1 MSSPLPYWVGV
12 ALGALACIV
21 LCVACRRWPGGWT
34 QRAGRII
41 ALLLAADALTFAISP
56 VVTGRWSVQTSLP
69 LALCDVALIVAAV
82 ACWFPQW
89 ALAVELTW
97 FWGLTGTLQAVLT
110 PDLTA
115 AFPELEFFEFV
126 VGHVGIVVA
135 AFYLVV
141 GLRRQPRRGS
151 VGRVF
156 AITVAWTAL
165 VGVFDS
171 LTGSN
176 YMFLAAV
183 PEHTSLLSV
192 LGPWPWYILSA
203 AGVALVM
210 LLVLDAPFRLRGA
223 RSRS

>member
-1 MSSPLPYWVGV
+1 MSSPLAYWTGV
-12 ALGALACIV
+12 ALGALVCVV
-21 LCVACRRWPGGWT
+21 LCVACCRWPGGWT
-34 QRAGRII
+34 HRAGRII
-41 ALLLAADALTFAISP
+41 ALLLAADAVTFVISP

-115 AFPELEFFEFV
+115 TFPELEFFEFV
-126 VGHVGIVVA
+126 IGHVGIVVA

-151 VGRVF
+151 VARVF

-165 VGVFDS
+165 VGVFDW

-183 PEHTSLLSV
+183 PEHASLLSV
-192 LGPWPWYILSA
+192 LGPGPWYILSA

-223 RSRS
+223 RSRR

>member
-1 MSSPLPYWVGV
+1 V
-12 ALGALACIV
+12 ALGTLACIV
-21 LCVACRRWPGGWT
+21 LCVACRRWPGSWT

-41 ALLLAADALTFAISP
+41 ALLLAADAVTFVISP

-97 FWGLTGTLQAVLT
+97 FWGLAGTLQGVLT

-115 AFPELEFFEFV
+115 TFPELEFFEFV

-141 GLRRQPRRGS
+141 GLQREPRRGW

-165 VGVFDS
+165 VGVFDW

-183 PEHTSLLSV
+183 PEHTSLLSF

-223 RSRS
+223 RSRR